1 MSPKGLHR
9 LGGGGRANQVAL
21 ALVAVLGLTSF
32 AAAGATST
40 LPPTADCATV
50 GVGSHGPAV
59 VTLQQAVHATAD
71 GDYGPRTA
79 KAVSAWQR
87 RHKVKVTGAVD
98 AATWKALPLPVAL
111 AACGQRSSGKGV
123 GVSCTTLTQNTV
135 GPAVA
140 VLQKALRVPA
150 DRAFGPQTRRAVIAA
165 QRRLK
170 LPRTGVVDAATWA
183 ALGLTGT
190 PACVDIP
197 ATVTTAAVTPVPP
210 TAPPVTKPG
219 AGPTPTRTPT
229 PAPTATPT
237 PPPPPADAAQ
247 QAKVRAQVL
256 ALAAKLPATPGT
268 TTNPVALK
276 AVAFAKAQTGKPYK
290 WAGVGPASYDCSGLV
305 MTSYRN
311 AGITTPRVA
320 ADQYGFGTSVPLD
333 QAQQGDL
340 LFYAMDLTQPS
351 TIYHVVLYMG
361 AGQVLDAPYTGAFV
375 GTRPLWTQGLLPVA
389 WRPYGQ
395 LVLPAKAGA
404 TGWTVAQLQAALDRG
419 GAKLVV
425 DGGYGPATIDAV
437 KAWQT
442 AHKLPVTGVTDVATW
457 LTLSA

>member
-1 MSPKGLHR
+1 LFPNGLHR
-9 LGGGGRANQVAL
+9 FGRPGRANQVAL

-59 VTLQQAVHATAD
+59 VTLQRAVRATPD
-71 GDYGPRTA
+71 GDYGPQTA
-79 KAVSAWQR
+79 KAVAKWQR
-87 RHKVKVTGAVD
+87 RHHVKVTGAVD
-98 AATWKALPLPVAL
+98 AATWKRLPVPVAV
-111 AACGQRSSGKGV
+111 AACGQPVTGKGV
-123 GVSCTTLTQNTV
+123 TPSCTTQSQHAV

-140 VLQKALRVPA
+140 VLQKALRIRA
-150 DRAFGPQTRRAVIAA
+150 DRAFGPQTRRAVVRA
-165 QRRLK
+165 QHRLK

-190 PACVDIP
+190 PACVVAP
-197 ATVTTAAVTPVPP
+197 ETVKAAAVTPAPTP
-210 TAPPVTKPG
+210 STAPAAK
-219 AGPTPTRTPT
+219 PT
-229 PAPTATPT
+229 PAPA
-237 PPPPPADAAQ
+237 PPPPADAAQ
-247 QAKVRAQVL
+247 QAKVRAQVV

-268 TTNPVALK
+268 TTSAVALK
-276 AVAFAKAQTGKPYK
+276 AVAFATAQTGKPYK

-305 MTSYRN
+305 MTSYRM

-340 LFYAMDLTQPS
+340 LFYAMDLTQPA
-351 TIYHVVLYMG
+351 TIYHVVIYMG

-395 LVLPAKAGA
+395 LVLPAKPGA

-419 GAKLVV
+419 GATLTV
-425 DGGYGPATIDAV
+425 DGGYGPATTNAV
-437 KAWQT
+437 KAWQS
-442 AHKLPVTGVTDVATW
+442 AHKLPVTGVADLTTW

>member
-1 MSPKGLHR
+1 LPSFGLR
-9 LGGGGRANQVAL
+9 PRANQVAI

-32 AAAGATST
+32 AAAGATSK
-40 LPPTADCATV
+40 LPPTADCARV
-50 GVGSHGPAV
+50 GLGAHGPAV
-59 VTLQQAVHATAD
+59 VALQQAVKATAG
-71 GDYGPRTA
+71 GDFGPLTA
-79 KAVSAWQR
+79 KAVAHWQTAHR
-87 RHKVKVTGAVD
+87 IKATGAVD
-98 AATWKALPLPVAL
+98 AATWRKLPAPVAI
-111 AACGQRSSGKGV
+111 AACGQRSGGKGV
-123 GVSCTTLTQNTV
+123 AVTCTTLSAGAI
-135 GPAVA
+135 GPAVG
-140 VLQKALRVPA
+140 VLQKALHITA
-150 DRAFGPQTRRAVIAA
+150 DRAFGSRTRSAVVLA

-190 PACVDIP
+190 PVCVAA
-197 ATVTTAAVTPVPP
+197 ATVVKTASV
-210 TAPPVTKPG
+210 
-219 AGPTPTRTPT
+219 T
-229 PAPTATPT
+229 PAPVVTPT
-237 PPPPPADAAQ
+237 TAPSPAATSAPTPKPAPPADAVQ
-247 QAKVRAQVL
+247 QAKVRAQVV
-256 ALAAKLPATPGT
+256 ALAAKVPTIAGT

-305 MTSYRN
+305 MTSYRM

-340 LFYAMDLTQPS
+340 LFYAMDLTQPA

-375 GTRPLWTQGLLPVA
+375 GTRPLWTGGLLPVA

-395 LVLPAKAGA
+395 LVLPANPGA

-425 DGGYGPATIDAV
+425 DGGYGPATVAAV
-437 KAWQT
+437 KAWQS
-442 AHKLPVTGVTDVATW
+442 AHKLPVTGITDVTTW
-457 LTLSA
+457 LTLS

>member
-1 MSPKGLHR
+1 MSANWLRSGLR
-9 LGGGGRANQVAL
+9 SRANQLAL

-32 AAAGATST
+32 AAAGATSK

-50 GVGSHGPAV
+50 TVGAHGPAV
-59 VTLQQAVHATAD
+59 VALQQAVKATAD
-71 GDYGPRTA
+71 GDFGPLTA
-79 KAVSAWQR
+79 KAVAHWQHA
-87 RHKVKVTGAVD
+87 HKVKPTGVID
-98 AATWKALPLPVAL
+98 AATWRALPAPVAI

-123 GVSCTTLTQNTV
+123 AVSCTTLSTGAV
-135 GPAVA
+135 GPAVG
-140 VLQKALRVPA
+140 VLQTALRITV
-150 DRAFGPQTRRAVIAA
+150 DRGFGPQTRAAVVSA

-170 LPRTGVVDAATWA
+170 LPQTGVVDAATWA

-190 PACVDIP
+190 PACVA
-197 ATVTTAAVTPVPP
+197 ATSVVKTAAVTPVP
-210 TAPPVTKPG
+210 T
-219 AGPTPTRTPT
+219 PTPTPTPT
-229 PAPTATPT
+229 TTPSPAATPT
-237 PPPPPADAAQ
+237 AKPTPPADAAQ
-247 QAKVRAQVL
+247 QAKVRAQVV
-256 ALAAKLPATPGT
+256 ALAAKLPTTPGT

-340 LFYAMDLTQPS
+340 LFYAMDLTQPA
-351 TIYHVVLYMG
+351 TIHHVVIYMG
-361 AGQVLDAPYTGAFV
+361 AGQVLDAPYTGAYV
-375 GTRPLWTQGLLPVA
+375 GTRPLWTNGLLPVA

-404 TGWTVAQLQAALDRG
+404 TGWTVSQLQAALDRG
-419 GAKLVV
+419 GAKLAI
-425 DGGYGPATIDAV
+425 DGGYGPATVAAV
-437 KAWQT
+437 QAWQS
-442 AHKLPVTGVTDVATW
+442 AHKLPVTGTTDLATW